1 MSVKSTEETTQMK
14 TFKIVYYLPK
24 PINGVLTSVAFMN
37 GVSRQDAMHKFQETY
52 RGQYSTIRLCEE
64 I

>member
-1 MSVKSTEETTQMK
+1 MFVKSTEALNLMK
-14 TFKIVYYLPK
+14 TFKIVYYLPR
-24 PINGVLTSVAFMN
+24 PVNGVLTSVAFMN
-37 GVSRQDAMHKFQETY
+37 GVSRQDAIHKFQETY

>member
-1 MSVKSTEETTQMK
+1 MK